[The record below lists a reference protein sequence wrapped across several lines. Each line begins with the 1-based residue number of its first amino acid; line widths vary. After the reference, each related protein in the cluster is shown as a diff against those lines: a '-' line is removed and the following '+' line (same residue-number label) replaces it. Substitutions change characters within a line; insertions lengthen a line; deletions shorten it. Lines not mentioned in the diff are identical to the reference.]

1 MPEVWALVIFAL
13 VTMAL
18 AVSRFRK
25 RLD

>member
-13 VTMAL
+13 VTMTL